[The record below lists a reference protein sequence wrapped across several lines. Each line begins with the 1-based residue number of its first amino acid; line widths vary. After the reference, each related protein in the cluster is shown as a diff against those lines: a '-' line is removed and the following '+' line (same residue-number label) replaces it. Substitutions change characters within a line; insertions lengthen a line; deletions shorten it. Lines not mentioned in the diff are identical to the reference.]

1 MAVFPPT
8 FAEKYSRKGKLNEKN
23 SCTPINP
30 KKYSCYGLKKIHT
43 RNLIT
48 KKDSCGSEIPHPP
61 HNFSNGPSL
70 KGHSVV
76 GCEAAKQN
84 RQSGDEGQ
92 SSDQCLGFSQL
103 KQRYELYVAAKWPSA
118 PHFRHVLGCE
128 GYQTLADSPAMKIEL
143 QMGVESAILAVRTP
157 LKIPS
162 AAWSRQNE

>member
-1 MAVFPPT
+1 M
-8 FAEKYSRKGKLNEKN
+8 
-23 SCTPINP
+23 
-30 KKYSCYGLKKIHT
+30 
-43 RNLIT
+43 
-48 KKDSCGSEIPHPP
+48 
-61 HNFSNGPSL
+61 
-70 KGHSVV
+70 

-143 QMGVESAILAVRTP
+143 QMGHSRCSHAIKNPLRHVVSA
-157 LKIPS
+157 K
-162 AAWSRQNE
+162 